1 MKQLREKYNWFY
13 SLLLIGGVFFI
24 MFYFMMPQT
33 YEESENVNLSEFS
46 TKRAL
51 LTVKEISKK
60 PHYVG

>member
-33 YEESENVNLSEFS
+33 YEASENVNMYEFS
-46 TKRAL
+46 TKREL
-51 LTVKEISKK
+51 
-60 PHYVG
+60 